1 MRCVALAWRQSK
13 PACFRL
19 KSMMLKLFKIE
30 QRKGKQRRG
39 GPMGV
44 YANGAALRAM
54 AAVEQVHLV
63 VISTFTGPSAGKGF
77 KGHGRVIKGR
87 VRSIEWPFI
96 HLTTAGRFA
105 VSSRGP
111 TTSIRACAT
120 ATRHR
125 GCQQGE
131 TGASLRVPC
140 LWLRVHSP

>member
-1 MRCVALAWRQSK
+1 MALAWRQSK

-87 VRSIEWPFI
+87 PFDRVAVYPPNDGRPLRRFKSWANDIVPVLLRPATGVVSRVR
-96 HLTTAGRFA
+96 
-105 VSSRGP
+105 
-111 TTSIRACAT
+111 
-120 ATRHR
+120 
-125 GCQQGE
+125 Q
-131 TGASLRVPC
+131 VP
-140 LWLRVHSP
+140 L

>member
-1 MRCVALAWRQSK
+1 MTILLSSAFASDALCGSCLAPEQAR
-13 PACFRL
+13 
-19 KSMMLKLFKIE
+19 MLQTEEYDAEAVQE

-87 VRSIEWPFI
+87 PFDRVAVYPPNDGRPLRRFKSWANDIVPVLLRPATGVVSRVR
-96 HLTTAGRFA
+96 
-105 VSSRGP
+105 
-111 TTSIRACAT
+111 
-120 ATRHR
+120 
-125 GCQQGE
+125 Q
-131 TGASLRVPC
+131 VP
-140 LWLRVHSP
+140 L

>member
-1 MRCVALAWRQSK
+1 
-13 PACFRL
+13 
-19 KSMMLKLFKIE
+19 MLKLFKIE

-87 VRSIEWPFI
+87 PFDRVAVYPPNDGRPLRRFKSWANDIVPVLLMQARSRRAEADRP
-96 HLTTAGRFA
+96 HLPRDHIQWEATGLF
-105 VSSRGP
+105 SGP
-111 TTSIRACAT
+111 
-120 ATRHR
+120 
-125 GCQQGE
+125 
-131 TGASLRVPC
+131 L
-140 LWLRVHSP
+140 